1 MLVEEITMTEKKPSK
16 NINFLLV
23 GVGGQGTILA
33 SDILAELGV
42 RLGYEAKKAEIHG
55 MSQRGGSVTSYVRWG
70 EQVFS
75 PIIGKGEVDFLVA
88 FEKLEA
94 LRYLDHLR
102 PNGIV
107 LVNDQ
112 AIEPITVKAGD
123 VKYPDDASIRG
134 ILAGSAAQAY
144 WVNGLAI
151 AEKVGNSRTANLAIL
166 GALSALLDTPLDE
179 WLEVVSAHVP
189 PKAVEVNRQA
199 FMLGRETGGVSAG
212 AARFLAPA
220 PGCVP

>member
-1 MLVEEITMTEKKPSK
+1 MTEKKPSK
-16 NINFLLV
+16 NINFLLA

-75 PIIGKGEVDFLVA
+75 PIIGKGEVDILVA

-102 PNGIV
+102 PGGIV

-112 AIEPITVKAGD
+112 AIEPIIVKAGD
-123 VKYPDDASIRG
+123 VKYPDDALVRST
-134 ILAGSAAQAY
+134 LAGAAGAVH
-144 WVNGLAI
+144 WVDGQEI
-151 AEKVGNSRTANLAIL
+151 AESVGNPKTANVAIL
-166 GALSALLDTPLDE
+166 GALSALLDTPESE
-179 WLEVVSAHVP
+179 WLEAIKAHAP
-189 PKAVEVNRQA
+189 AKHIAINEKAFRA
-199 FMLGRETGGVSAG
+199 GREAVK
-212 AARFLAPA
+212 
-220 PGCVP
+220 

>member
-1 MLVEEITMTEKKPSK
+1 MTKK
-16 NINFLLV
+16 NVNFLLA

-42 RLGYEAKKAEIHG
+42 SLGYDAKKAEVHG

-75 PIIGKGEVDFLVA
+75 PIVGKGDVDVFVA

-94 LRYLDHLR
+94 VRYISHLR
-102 PNGIV
+102 PGGLV

-123 VKYPDDASIRG
+123 AKYLDDRSIQTALKKG
-134 ILAGSAAQAY
+134 AGQVH
-144 WVNGLAI
+144 WVNGMAI
-151 AEKVGNSRTANLAIL
+151 ADKVGNPKTANVAIL
-166 GALSALLDTPLDE
+166 GALSALLDTPLEE
-179 WLEVVSAHVP
+179 WLAAIDAHVP
-189 PKAVEVNRQA
+189 ARHIAINHKAFIA
-199 FMLGRETGGVSAG
+199 GREAIKI
-212 AARFLAPA
+212 RD
-220 PGCVP
+220 